1 MPSASITPRK
11 TKGGGRRYAVRFRL
25 GGRGYPVEHG
35 GSFPT
40 MREARVRRDLIA
52 GELAAGRNPRELLRA
67 LTEQPKARTLEQVFE
82 DFIASRVDVAPA
94 TLENYKTHRD
104 RLVPVLGAR
113 EPLRLSWHDIQ
124 EAIGKLSDSSPAST
138 RIYVSTLRQVLDF
151 AGCDPNPAK
160 DKRVKLPRH
169 EATIP
174 DPPSESTVAAIVAN
188 APPKWR
194 LALRV
199 LEQTGM
205 RAGEL
210 VKLEWQD
217 VDVTNSRFRIRHGK
231 TAAARRW
238 VAVPAWV
245 MEDVLVTCPPDDRT
259 PERRVFQ
266 GATRQVLGMAMRRGC
281 EAAGL
286 ALYSPHDLRHR
297 YASVKVR
304 EGIPVTDLAAQ
315 LGHTR
320 KSMTLDTYSHV
331 LLQDS
336 PS

>member
-25 GGRGYPVEHG
+25 GGRAYSVEHG

-52 GELAAGRNPRELLRA
+52 GELAAGRNPRDLLRT
-67 LTEQPKARTLEQVFE
+67 LTEQPKTRTFEQVFE

-104 RLVPVLGAR
+104 RLVPVLGGR
-113 EPLRLSWHDIQ
+113 EPLRLSWQEIQ
-124 EAIGKLSDSSPAST
+124 EAIGKLSDLSPASA
-138 RIYVSTLRQVLDF
+138 RIYVGTLRQVLDF

-210 VKLEWQD
+210 AKLEWAD
-217 VDVTNSRFRIRHGK
+217 VDQANSRFRIRAGK

-238 VAVPAWV
+238 VAMPEWV
-245 MEDVLVTCPPDDRT
+245 MEDVLETCPPDDRT
-259 PERRVFQ
+259 PERRVFP

-281 EAAGL
+281 QAAGL

-304 EGIPVTDLAAQ
+304 EGVPVTDLAAQ
-315 LGHTR
+315 LGHAR

-331 LLQDS
+331 LLEDA
-336 PS
+336 

>member
-11 TKGGGRRYAVRFRL
+11 TKGGGRRFAVRFRL
-25 GGRGYPVEHG
+25 GGRAYPVEHG

-40 MREARVRRDLIA
+40 LREARVRRDLIA
-52 GELAAGRNPRELLRA
+52 GELAAGRNPRDLLRT
-67 LTEQPKARTLEQVFE
+67 LTEQPATRTFQQAFE

-94 TLENYKTHRD
+94 TLENYKTARE
-104 RLVPVLGAR
+104 RLVPVLGSSD
-113 EPLRLSWHDIQ
+113 PLRLSWQDVQ
-124 EAIGKLSDSSPAST
+124 EAVTVLCAALSPAT
-138 RIYVSTLRQVLDF
+138 VRIYVGTLRQVLDF

-160 DKRVKLPRH
+160 DRRVKLPRR

-174 DPPSESTVAAIVAN
+174 DPPSESAVAAIVAN

-210 VKLEWQD
+210 AKLEWAD
-217 VDVTNSRFRIRHGK
+217 VDQANSRFRIRAGK

-238 VAVPAWV
+238 VAVPEWA
-245 MEDVLVTCPPDDRT
+245 MEDVLATCPPDDRT

-281 EAAGL
+281 ESAGL

-297 YASVKVR
+297 YASVKIR
-304 EGIPVTDLAAQ
+304 EGVPVTDLAAQ
-315 LGHTR
+315 LGHAR
-320 KSMTLDTYSHV
+320 KSITLDTYSHV
-331 LLQDS
+331 LLEDG
-336 PS
+336 

>member
-1 MPSASITPRK
+1 MPSASITARK

-25 GGRGYPVEHG
+25 GGRAYPVEHG

-40 MREARVRRDLIA
+40 LREARIRRDLIA
-52 GELAAGRNPRELLRA
+52 GELAAGRNPRDLLWT
-67 LTEQPKARTLEQVFE
+67 LTEQPKARTFQQVFE

-94 TLENYKTHRD
+94 TLENYKTARE

-113 EPLRLSWHDIQ
+113 DPLRLSWQDVQ
-124 EAIGKLSDSSPAST
+124 EAVTVLTADLSPAT
-138 RIYVSTLRQVLDF
+138 VRIYVGTLRQVLDF

-160 DKRVKLPRH
+160 DERVKLPRH
-169 EATIP
+169 NATIP
-174 DPPSESTVAAIVAN
+174 DPASESAVAAIVAN
-188 APPKWR
+188 APPKWG

-210 VKLEWQD
+210 AKLEWAD
-217 VDVTNSRFRIRHGK
+217 VDQANSRFRIRAGK

-238 VAVPAWV
+238 VTVPEWV
-245 MEDVLVTCPPDDRT
+245 MEDVLETCPPDDRT
-259 PERRVFQ
+259 PERRVFP

-281 EAAGL
+281 QAAGL

-297 YASVKVR
+297 YASVKIRNGV
-304 EGIPVTDLAAQ
+304 PVTDLAAQ
-315 LGHTR
+315 LGHAR

-331 LLQDS
+331 LIGE
-336 PS
+336 

>member
-1 MPSASITPRK
+1 MPSASITARK
-11 TKGGGRRYAVRFRL
+11 TKGGRRRYAVRFRL
-25 GGRGYPVEHG
+25 GGRAYPVEHG

-40 MREARVRRDLIA
+40 MKEARVRRDLIA
-52 GELAAGRNPRELLRA
+52 GELAAGRNPRELLRT
-67 LTEQPKARTLEQVFE
+67 LTEQPKARPLEQVFD

-94 TLENYKTHRD
+94 TLENYKTARD
-104 RLVPVLGAR
+104 RFLPIQGASD
-113 EPLRLSWHDIQ
+113 PLRLSWQDVQ
-124 EAIGKLSDSSPAST
+124 EAVTVLCADLSPAT
-138 RIYVSTLRQVLDF
+138 VRIYVGTLRQVLDF

-160 DKRVKLPRH
+160 DRRLKLPRR

-174 DPPSESTVAAIVAN
+174 DPPSETAVAAIVAN
-188 APPKWR
+188 TPPKWR

-210 VKLEWQD
+210 ARLEWAD
-217 VDVTNSRFRIRHGK
+217 VDQANSRFRIRAGK

-238 VAVPAWV
+238 VAVPEWV
-245 MEDVLVTCPPDDRT
+245 MEDVLAACPPDDRT
-259 PERRVFQ
+259 PERRVFL

-281 EAAGL
+281 QAAGL

-304 EGIPVTDLAAQ
+304 EGVPVTDLAAQ
-315 LGHTR
+315 LGHAR

-331 LLQDS
+331 LLDDA
-336 PS
+336 

>member
-11 TKGGGRRYAVRFRL
+11 TKGGGRRFAVRFRL
-25 GGRGYPVEHG
+25 GGRAYPVEHG

-40 MREARVRRDLIA
+40 LREARVRRDLIA
-52 GELAAGRNPRELLRA
+52 GELAAGRNPRDLLRT
-67 LTEQPKARTLEQVFE
+67 LTEQPKTRTFQQAFE

-94 TLENYKTHRD
+94 TLENYKTARE
-104 RLVPVLGAR
+104 RLVPVLGASD
-113 EPLRLSWHDIQ
+113 PLRLSWQDIQ
-124 EAIGKLSDSSPAST
+124 EAVTALCADLSPAT
-138 RIYVSTLRQVLDF
+138 VRIYVGTLRQVLDF

-160 DKRVKLPRH
+160 DRRVKLPRH

-210 VKLEWQD
+210 SKLEWAD
-217 VDVTNSRFRIRHGK
+217 VDQANSRFRIRAGK

-238 VAVPAWV
+238 VAVPEWLMDEIGTTV
-245 MEDVLVTCPPDDRT
+245 PPDDRT
-259 PERRVFQ
+259 PERRVFH

-297 YASVKVR
+297 YASVKIR
-304 EGIPVTDLAAQ
+304 EGVPVTQLAAQ
-315 LGHTR
+315 LGHAR

-331 LLQDS
+331 LLEDG
-336 PS
+336 

>member
-25 GGRGYPVEHG
+25 GGRAYPVEHG

-52 GELAAGRNPRELLRA
+52 GELAAGRNPRELLRT
-67 LTEQPKARTLEQVFE
+67 LTEQPATRTFQQAFE

-113 EPLRLSWHDIQ
+113 EPLRLSWQEIQ
-124 EAIGKLSDSSPAST
+124 EAIAKLSDLSPAST
-138 RIYVSTLRQVLDF
+138 RIYVGTLRQVLDF

-169 EATIP
+169 ETTIP
-174 DPPSESTVAAIVAN
+174 DPPSETAVAAIVAN

-210 VKLEWQD
+210 AKLEWGD
-217 VDVTNSRFRIRHGK
+217 VDQANSRFRIRAGK

-238 VAVPAWV
+238 VAVPEWLMDEIETTV
-245 MEDVLVTCPPDDRT
+245 PPDDRT

-297 YASVKVR
+297 YASVKIR
-304 EGIPVTDLAAQ
+304 EGVPVTDLAAQ
-315 LGHTR
+315 LGHAR

-331 LLQDS
+331 LLEDA
-336 PS
+336 